1 MIRSTSWEL
10 NLQYMSLLGD
20 TSYPCHSSLLAASLT
35 WQKVK
40 RQKGDGHCVLVGK
53 EQEGA
58 NPLLFLMAVLIHS

>member
-1 MIRSTSWEL
+1 
-10 NLQYMSLLGD
+10 MSLLGD